1 MSDSVLGAE
10 DRAVKQNKT
19 KTNKIIKLIEE
30 GEEK

>member
-10 DRAVKQNKT
+10 DRAVKKE
-19 KTNKIIKLIEE
+19 KKIIKFIEE